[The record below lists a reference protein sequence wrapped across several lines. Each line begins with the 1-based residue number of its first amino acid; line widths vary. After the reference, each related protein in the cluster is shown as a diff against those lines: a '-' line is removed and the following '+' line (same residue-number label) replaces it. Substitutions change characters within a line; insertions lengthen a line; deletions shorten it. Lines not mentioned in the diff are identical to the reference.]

1 MYTYPLHTSC
11 GFAEAMQDSIPVVSV
26 CIPTYRAADHLAATI
41 ESVLAQTFGDFELVV
56 IDDDSPDRTAEI
68 VGGYRDSRLRC
79 LHNPVNL
86 GPEGNW
92 NRCLDEARG
101 RYFKLLPQDDLLAP
115 DCLARQ
121 VAVFEQDAA
130 KRIALVFGAREVV
143 DADGKP
149 LLRRAPFGNE
159 PKRVG
164 AHDLI
169 RACVRKGSNI
179 IGEPGNVLLRRDLAQ
194 SVGRFDGTYGYVIDL
209 DYWFRT
215 LQCGDA
221 YYLPDVLSSFR
232 ISGSSWSVEI
242 GARQYHE
249 FRDFARKYAADPAYR
264 IGKTD
269 LAMATLMA
277 YANAQLRRLAY
288 WWLLP
293 KQSAAARGG
302 TGAAAVGETTRTR
315 S

>member
-1 MYTYPLHTSC
+1 MVP
-11 GFAEAMQDSIPVVSV
+11 AEAMQDSTPVVSV
-26 CIPTYRAADHLAATI
+26 CIPTYRGADHLAATI
-41 ESVLAQTFGDFELVV
+41 ESVLAQTFGSFELVIV
-56 IDDDSPDRTAEI
+56 DDNSPDRSAEI
-68 VGGYRDSRLRC
+68 VGGYRDSRVRYLR
-79 LHNPVNL
+79 NPENL
-86 GPEGNW
+86 GPQGNW

-143 DADGKP
+143 DASGKP
-149 LLRRAPFGNE
+149 LFRRAAFGRR
-159 PKRVG
+159 PRCMS
-164 AHDLI
+164 AQDLI
-169 RACVRKGSNI
+169 RACLRKGSNI
-179 IGEPGNVLLRRDLAQ
+179 IGEPGNVLLRRNLAR
-194 SVGRFDGTYGYVIDL
+194 SVGGFDGTYGYVIDL

-215 LQCGDA
+215 LQCGDG

-249 FRDFARKYAADPAYR
+249 FRDFARKYARDPAHR
-264 IGKTD
+264 IGKSD

-277 YANAQLRRLAY
+277 CANAQLRRLAY

-293 KQSAAARGG
+293 KRRGSAASSAPAGQ
-302 TGAAAVGETTRTR
+302 VGETTRTR
-315 S
+315 P